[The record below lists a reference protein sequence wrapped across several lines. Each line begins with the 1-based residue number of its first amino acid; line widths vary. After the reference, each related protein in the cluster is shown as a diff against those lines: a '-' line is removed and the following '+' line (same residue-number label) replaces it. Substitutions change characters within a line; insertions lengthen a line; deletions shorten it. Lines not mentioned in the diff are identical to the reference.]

1 MKFRKLPSVL
11 FPLLLATCLLL
22 FAGAAWASDEAS
34 HDDEAM
40 LDDAALELKVKTA
53 LLTKIGW
60 DMMDVDVEA
69 QNGSVWLDGTTDNRS
84 HQELAIEVARSVE
97 GVEKVENRLR
107 FESPEP
113 EGESR
118 TPVTDKVEKGMTQA
132 ESEVRDAIL
141 ESRVKTALIDAI
153 GTQAFDVEVE
163 ATDGEVSLRGTLE
176 DSRHE
181 ELALDTTRE
190 CEGVENVIDLIEVG

>member
-1 MKFRKLPSVL
+1 MKFRHVL
-11 FPLLLATCLLL
+11 PLLLATALLL
-22 FAGAAWASDEAS
+22 FAGTALAAT
-34 HDDEAM
+34 DDDNSM
-40 LDDAALELKVKTA
+40 LSDAALELKVKTA

-60 DMMDVDVEA
+60 DMIDVDVEA
-69 QNGSVWLDGTTDNRS
+69 KGGHVWLDGETENRS

-97 GVEKVENRLR
+97 GVEKVDNRLKL
-107 FESPEP
+107 EEP
-113 EGESR
+113 KAEDSR
-118 TPVTDKVEKGMTQA
+118 TPVTDKVEKGLSNA

-153 GTQAFDVEVE
+153 GSQAFDIEVE

-181 ELALDTTRE
+181 ELALDTTRN
-190 CEGVENVIDLIEVG
+190 CKGVSEVIDLIEVN

>member
-1 MKFRKLPSVL
+1 MKFRH
-11 FPLLLATCLLL
+11 LLSLVLATALLL
-22 FAGAAWASDEAS
+22 FGGTALAAA
-34 HDDEAM
+34 DDNNM
-40 LDDAALELKVKTA
+40 LSDAALELKVKTA

-60 DMMDVDVEA
+60 DMIDVDVEA
-69 QNGSVWLDGTTDNRS
+69 KNGHVWLDGETDNRS

-97 GVEKVENRLR
+97 GVEKVDNRLKLEEPKA
-107 FESPEP
+107 ESET
-113 EGESR
+113 R
-118 TPVTDKVEKGMTQA
+118 TPVTDKVEKGMSKA

-153 GTQAFDVEVE
+153 GTQAFDIEVE

-181 ELALDTTRE
+181 ELALDTARE
-190 CEGVENVIDLIEVG
+190 CKGVSEVIDLIEVS